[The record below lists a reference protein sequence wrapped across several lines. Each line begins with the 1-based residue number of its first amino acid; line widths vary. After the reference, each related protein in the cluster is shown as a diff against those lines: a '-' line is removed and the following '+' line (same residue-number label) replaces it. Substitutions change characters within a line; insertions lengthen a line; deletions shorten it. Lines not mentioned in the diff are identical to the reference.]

1 MPIGGGS
8 FSGKDATKVDRSG
21 AYYARKVAVD
31 LLEKSKSN
39 GKSAQEVLVKIAYAI
54 GVVEPVMAVAYIDGI
69 EIDISKDYDFSPRVV
84 CKLLELD
91 KPQFTSLSEWGHFGR
106 ENKWDRPF

>member
-54 GVVEPVMAVAYIDGI
+54 GVVEPVMAMAYIDGV
-69 EIDISKDYDFSPRVV
+69 EKDISKDYDLSPRTI

-91 KPQFTSLSEWGHFGR
+91 RPQFVQLSEWGHFGR
-106 ENKWDRPF
+106 NNIWDKKF